1 VGLHWV
7 GHAAPALGRFSRPA
21 MRPASLTR
29 YAWLSI
35 AAALATIA
43 LKSAAY
49 FVTGSI
55 GLLSD
60 AIDSLVN
67 LIGGIMVLAM
77 LTVAA
82 RPADEDHAYG
92 HSKAEYFSSGV
103 EGALILIA
111 AVSIGAVAAEGLIH
125 PKPLDQINL
134 GLAVSTVASL
144 VNLGVG
150 FLLLRVGRKTRSIAL
165 EANARHLI
173 TDVWTSVGVLVGV
186 GAVAITGWQRLD
198 PMVALAVGANIIWT
212 GLGIVRRSVS
222 GLMDTALPHS
232 DRVLIQSVLRDYEKD
247 GLQFHA
253 LRTRDAG
260 ARKFV
265 SMHVLVPGDWTIRR
279 GHKLLG
285 QIEVKIHKVL
295 PHVIVFTHLEPLD
308 DPASWQDDSLD
319 GPNEEE
325 EEGSG
330 SKEDA

>member
-1 VGLHWV
+1 MN
-7 GHAAPALGRFSRPA
+7 R
-21 MRPASLTR
+21 ASLTR
-29 YAWLSI
+29 FAWLSI

-49 FVTGSI
+49 FITGSV

-67 LIGGIMVLAM
+67 LIGGVMVLAM

-82 RPADEDHAYG
+82 RPADEEHSYG

-103 EGALILIA
+103 EGTLILIA
-111 AVSIGAVAAEGLIH
+111 AVSIGAVAVDGLFQ
-125 PKPLDQINL
+125 PKPLDKIGL

-144 VNLGVG
+144 LNFGVG

-165 EANARHLI
+165 EANARHLLA
-173 TDVWTSVGVLVGV
+173 DVWTSAGVLVGV

-198 PMVALAVGANIIWT
+198 PFVALAVGANIIWT
-212 GLGIVRRSVS
+212 GLGIVRRSIS
-222 GLMDTALPHS
+222 GLMDSALPHS
-232 DRVLIQSVLRDYEKD
+232 ERELIQNVLRTYEKD

-253 LRTRDAG
+253 VRTRDAG

-265 SMHVLVPGDWTIRR
+265 AMHVLVPGDWTVSR
-279 GHKLLG
+279 GHKLLE
-285 QIEVKIHKVL
+285 QIEGKIHKTL

-308 DPASWQDDSLD
+308 DPTSWQDDALD
-319 GPNEEE
+319 GPMQSDQ
-325 EEGSG
+325 GSG
-330 SKEDA
+330 SVEESP

>member
-1 VGLHWV
+1 MSR
-7 GHAAPALGRFSRPA
+7 AP
-21 MRPASLTR
+21 LTR
-29 YAWLSI
+29 FAWLSI
-35 AAALATIA
+35 AAAIATIA
-43 LKSAAY
+43 LKCAAY
-49 FVTGSI
+49 FLTGSV

-60 AIDSLVN
+60 AIDSFVN
-67 LIGGIMVLAM
+67 LIGGVMLLAM

-82 RPADEDHAYG
+82 RPADEDHSYG

-111 AVSIGAVAAEGLIH
+111 AVGIWAVAVDGLIH
-125 PKPLDQINL
+125 PKQLDEIGL
-134 GLAVSTVASL
+134 GLAVSTIASL

-150 FLLLRVGRKTRSIAL
+150 FLLLRVGRKTGSIAL
-165 EANARHLI
+165 EANARHLM
-173 TDVWTSVGVLVGV
+173 TDVWSSAAVLVGV

-198 PMVALAVGANIIWT
+198 PVVALAVGANITWT

-232 DRVLIQSVLRDYEKD
+232 ERVLIQDVLRTYEKD

-265 SMHVLVPGDWTIRR
+265 SMHVLVPGDWTVKR
-279 GHKLLG
+279 GHKLLER
-285 QIEVKIHKVL
+285 IERKIHKVL

-319 GPNEEE
+319 GRIDDDD
-325 EEGSG
+325 EGSG
-330 SKEDA
+330 SNGA